1 MRGLTPDRRRGRRAD
16 RFATVMT
23 QNAERT
29 GGGARAGSH
38 PLLVALDSQS
48 DDSPPVTNA
57 ASGGRERLVVAGLL
71 DGQLV
76 SAEGL
81 AAAAAVVGRD
91 LLHRGAQGEDSCFGL
106 GHALDSCPAIVRIR
120 RTSRR
125 NADGSPAL
133 SSGSTW

>member
-1 MRGLTPDRRRGRRAD
+1 
-16 RFATVMT
+16 MT